1 MTDDILIR
9 FSVKD
14 DARPVIEKLNQ
25 KLGQTKQQST
35 ALVPGLESA
44 RRSMTGFVSDNAALI
59 GVLAGVGLA
68 IGKVVKDHIAYAN
81 AVRQQMALSGENAE
95 NASRFIQVLD
105 DYKLTTDDALAATRA
120 LTKEGHAPNIE
131 TLAKLSDQYL
141 AINGVEEKNEFI
153 LKNLGRGGAAWTE
166 VLQMGS
172 KALLEQGDA
181 VADNLILT
189 QKMVDDARRAEIAM
203 NSWNDTVAGLKT
215 QFATG
220 LLPELT
226 KGINYIMAM
235 DRALELTRGKGLQGL
250 PGSEGWN
257 AAMKQALSEQEAMNE
272 AMLKSAD
279 AADTAASS
287 TAGLA
292 DSQKAAQDA
301 ARALSD
307 VYTGLLSSMFAINQQ
322 QEDHRKTL
330 EDLAKKDGE
339 LADEKSRLTLQMWEE
354 QRAGKL
360 TNDEN
365 LKYIQKMDE
374 ITKAQEENRQA
385 KEDAT
390 QENEKASKQ
399 RIYDLVQEKLGI
411 DGVIDTGEYEY
422 LQNLAVQ
429 KGLVSRAAA
438 DQAIKENQ
446 LADSLVSN
454 FNKTQP
460 AMSKTLSTMQQIAG
474 YNGVVVDFG
483 VNFSTSG
490 SLGSAG
496 SGGGGGGNSN
506 FSQSFLPGQGSPM
519 PIPNGSRDSG
529 GYGMAGTPYMI
540 GTGAQP
546 EMFIPSTN
554 GTFKPNAG
562 GMGNTYNIT
571 INNPKVEKSENSIRT
586 ALKKLS
592 FVGVAA

>member
-14 DARPVIEKLNQ
+14 DGSPVIEKVNQ
-25 KLGQTKQQST
+25 KLGETKKQST
-35 ALVPGLESA
+35 ALVPGLENA

-68 IGKVVKDHIAYAN
+68 MGKVVKDHIAYAN
-81 AVRQQMALSGENAE
+81 SVRQLSALSGENVE
-95 NASRFIQVLD
+95 NTSRFIQLLD
-105 DYKLTTDDALAATRA
+105 DYKLSTDDALAATRA

-141 AINGVEEKNEFI
+141 AINGVEAKNEFI

-166 VLQMGS
+166 VLQKGS
-172 KALLEQGDA
+172 KALREQGA
-181 VADNLILT
+181 AISDNLILN
-189 QKMVDDARRAEIAM
+189 QKMVDDARKAEVAM
-203 NSWNDTVAGLKT
+203 DGWNDSVEGLKT
-215 QFATG
+215 TLAIKLIPVLTDVVDSWTWLFRAVEIYNDSTDEAGNHTVSFVNALTQSKDEIDAT
-220 LLPELT
+220 
-226 KGINYIMAM
+226 K
-235 DRALELTRGKGLQGL
+235 
-250 PGSEGWN
+250 
-257 AAMKQALSEQEAMNE
+257 E
-272 AMLKSAD
+272 AMLSHAD
-279 AADTAASS
+279 AAGTDAGAVDDLTASN
-287 TAGLA
+287 
-292 DSQKAAQDA
+292 KAAEEA
-301 ARALSD
+301 AKALSD

-330 EDLAKKDGE
+330 EDLTKKDAE
-339 LADEKSRLTLQMWEE
+339 LAAEKDKLTLKMWEE

-365 LKYIQKMDE
+365 LEYIQKMDE
-374 ITKAQEENRQA
+374 LTKAQEENRQA
-385 KEDAT
+385 KADAT
-390 QENEKASKQ
+390 AENEKASKQ

-411 DGVIDTGEYEY
+411 DGVIDIGEYEY

-454 FNKTQP
+454 FAKTQP
-460 AMSKTLSTMQQIAG
+460 AMDTTLSTMQQIAS
-474 YNGVVVDFG
+474 YNGTVVDFG

-490 SLGSAG
+490 SIPGIGGGMAGGGQAGGGNSGGGSH
-496 SGGGGGGNSN
+496 GGGGG
-506 FSQSFLPGQGSPM
+506 SQK
-519 PIPNGSRDSG
+519 RDSG
-529 GYGMAGTPYMI
+529 GYGVAGTPYMI

-546 EMFIPSTN
+546 ELFVPSTN
-554 GTFKPNAG
+554 GTFHPNAG

-592 FVGVAA
+592 FVGVAS

>member
-14 DARPVIEKLNQ
+14 DGTPVIEKLNQ
-25 KLGQTKQQST
+25 KLGQTKQQSQ
-35 ALVPGLESA
+35 ALVPGLENA
-44 RRSMTGFVSDNAALI
+44 RRSMTGFISDNAALI

-68 IGKVVKDHIAYAN
+68 IGKVLKGHIDYAN
-81 AVRQQMALSGENAE
+81 GLRTISQISKASIEDT
-95 NASRFIQVLD
+95 SRFVAVMD
-105 DYKLTTDDALAATRA
+105 DYKITMEDVTNSARA
-120 LTKEGHAPNIE
+120 MKEKGLVPTIE
-131 TLAKLSDQYL
+131 TIAKLSDEYL
-141 AINGVEEKNEFI
+141 AIQDPAKRYEFAQD
-153 LKNLGRGGAAWTE
+153 NLGRAASKYTE
-166 VLQMGS
+166 ILEKGS
-172 KALLEQGDA
+172 KAILEQGAAVSDA
-181 VADNLILT
+181 LIWT
-189 QKMVDDARRAEIAM
+189 KQMEQDARKAEIAM
-203 NSWNDTVAGLKT
+203 DNWNDTVQGLKT

-257 AAMKQALSEQEAMNE
+257 AAMKQALSEQEAMND

-292 DSQKAAQDA
+292 DSQKAAEDA
-301 ARALSD
+301 AKALSD

-519 PIPNGSRDSG
+519 SIPNGSRDSG